1 MSTAPKRSKVP
12 KRSKYARAGLPQSLK
27 LAPSKRSNSVRLPSR
42 MESWVQNWRP
52 SYQCVLWF
60 SHPMCIQCCAC
71 PEKGRPGHTKCC
83 ACHAK
88 SSEHPWRFDAPK
100 CNPSQEISTLISEH
114 VWWICCTASAKRH
127 ASFADLFQTSPRLPS
142 FLKVLQTLHARVAH
156 FWQGA
161 EPLAPATKTDG
172 STSKSGPNVV
182 CFTILTSKCAS
193 RHNAVHFFDISTSK
207 SGARPS
213 ALTIFDLRTCFST
226 TACTFLEKCSENGVP
241 FTFWHGSVLGAT
253 AAHFFE
259 HLNVQTCSEAE
270 AACTFSTSYLIASK
284 SAPNMVSFVR
294 LAWSCASHHSGVHFC
309 HISISEPE
317 VVLTFWL
324 LQTCFAPQRR
334 AIFDLSAPQM
344 APHPPL

>member
-142 FLKVLQTLHARVAH
+142 FFESATNPSCTCCSLLARCRTP
-156 FWQGA
+156 GA
-161 EPLAPATKTDG
+161 
-172 STSKSGPNVV
+172 
-182 CFTILTSKCAS
+182 C
-193 RHNAVHFFDISTSK
+193 H
-207 SGARPS
+207 
-213 ALTIFDLRTCFST
+213 
-226 TACTFLEKCSENGVP
+226 ENWRV
-241 FTFWHGSVLGAT
+241 
-253 AAHFFE
+253 
-259 HLNVQTCSEAE
+259 NVQKWSE
-270 AACTFSTSYLIASK
+270 
-284 SAPNMVSFVR
+284 R
-294 LAWSCASHHSGVHFC
+294 GVFYN
-309 HISISEPE
+309 
-317 VVLTFWL
+317 
-324 LQTCFAPQRR
+324 
-334 AIFDLSAPQM
+334 FDF
-344 APHPPL
+344 